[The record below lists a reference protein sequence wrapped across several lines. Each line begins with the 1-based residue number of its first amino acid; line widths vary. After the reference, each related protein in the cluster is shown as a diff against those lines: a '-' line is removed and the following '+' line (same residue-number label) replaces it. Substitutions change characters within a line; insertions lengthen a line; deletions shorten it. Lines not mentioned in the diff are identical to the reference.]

1 MSSSFA
7 RVLSIPCEN
16 VCVSVCICVYVCMYV
31 YFCIYKSDT
40 KLKQVNVRHSQLLV
54 QRVAL
59 GIVRGAELP

>member
-1 MSSSFA
+1 MSF
-7 RVLSIPCEN
+7 RFHVRMYVCPCA
-16 VCVSVCICVYVCMYV
+16 SVYMYVCMYV
-31 YFCIYKSDT
+31 YVRIYKSGT